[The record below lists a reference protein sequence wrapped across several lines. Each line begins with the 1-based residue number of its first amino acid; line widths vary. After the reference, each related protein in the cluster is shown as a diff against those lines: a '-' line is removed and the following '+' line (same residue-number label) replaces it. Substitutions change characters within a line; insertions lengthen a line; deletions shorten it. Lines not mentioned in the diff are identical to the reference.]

1 MTPPPSEWFLLSAMA
16 AAAQPHPG
24 APAREA
30 LPWRAP
36 GGARGMLGL
45 VVPAP
50 AAMTSPSPLPALRSQ
65 PSGFLSGGMLR
76 TLLTPRTRLQ
86 PAPDGRELFKLPTV
100 GLLHRVLDAM
110 LGHLGLRDAPAEAPM
125 EGTALGARV
134 ASLAAELQQL
144 RERVEANES
153 SISKAVALSQDVL
166 TQISGIQAAQSR
178 MGEEIRALQENVQSA
193 ASSLRGIHDQI
204 TALTS
209 DLERLKEV
217 LSLYPRPDKVKDM
230 VQWKALDDC
239 LVGSTTRGGGGQEVE
254 SAGSRSAPAKSP
266 ALDKMQ
272 EAPVTAE
279 RRAGS
284 PSGQTNISATSSA
297 SSSIPEH
304 YTEAEKA
311 LRQLGQLRHLSAAL
325 QSKLDRGDLELQPGM
340 EENAAAGMSKH
351 IVTIPSGTP
360 VPPGPRRHP
369 STTPEPEHTQQH
381 GRREPAAE
389 HRYPR
394 VPRQCGG
401 RHTVT
406 QSLHP
411 PTTAPAAAPR
421 PMEHRGRGAAGGH
434 RRPRLQGPAGR
445 AATRGHAGHGQG
457 TRGQGRGHA
466 APEAAAQ
473 LGQRTAALPA
483 PELRLL
489 ALCDR
494 HWHVT
499 RAQADFIPWPAD
511 PGTAAP
517 SRAPH
522 LFGETQHAGV

>member
-1 MTPPPSEWFLLSAMA
+1 MAILSLSQLLD
-16 AAAQPHPG
+16 
-24 APAREA
+24 RA
-30 LPWRAP
+30 LGIPEDK
-36 GGARGMLGL
+36 GI
-45 VVPAP
+45 
-50 AAMTSPSPLPALRSQ
+50 SSQ
-65 PSGFLSGGMLR
+65 
-76 TLLTPRTRLQ
+76 
-86 PAPDGRELFKLPTV
+86 
-100 GLLHRVLDAM
+100 LLHRVLDAM

-166 TQISGIQAAQSR
+166 TQIGGIQVAQSR

-381 GRREPAAE
+381 GRRELAAE

-411 PTTAPAAAPR
+411 PQL
-421 PMEHRGRGAAGGH
+421 
-434 RRPRLQGPAGR
+434 PRLQRRAPWNTEDEVPLVGTDGRVYRGRLDAQPPAGTQGTAR
-445 AATRGHAGHGQG
+445 AHVGRDAATQPLRQQHSWDSGRLLSRPQNYVSSLCVTGTGMSPEHRLTSSHGQ
-457 TRGQGRGHA
+457 Q
-466 APEAAAQ
+466 
-473 LGQRTAALPA
+473 
-483 PELRLL
+483 
-489 ALCDR
+489 
-494 HWHVT
+494 T
-499 RAQADFIPWPAD
+499 RAQRLLPELHTSLERPSTPVSEQDW
-511 PGTAAP
+511 AALSNLLHPSQVP
-517 SRAPH
+517 SRRASRDR
-522 LFGETQHAGV
+522 QRQ

>member
-1 MTPPPSEWFLLSAMA
+1 MAILSLSQLLD
-16 AAAQPHPG
+16 
-24 APAREA
+24 RA
-30 LPWRAP
+30 LGIPEDK
-36 GGARGMLGL
+36 GI
-45 VVPAP
+45 
-50 AAMTSPSPLPALRSQ
+50 SSQ
-65 PSGFLSGGMLR
+65 
-76 TLLTPRTRLQ
+76 
-86 PAPDGRELFKLPTV
+86 
-100 GLLHRVLDAM
+100 LLHRVLDAM

-125 EGTALGARV
+125 EGTALGICV
-134 ASLAAELQQL
+134 ASLAAEVQQL

-166 TQISGIQAAQSR
+166 TQIGGIQAAQSR

-325 QSKLDRGDLELQPGM
+325 QSKAHRDHPLRD
-340 EENAAAGMSKH
+340 AAAPWPPQASQYYPRARAHTAARPQGA
-351 IVTIPSGTP
+351 GGRAQ
-360 VPPGPRRHP
+360 VPPCAAAVRRPTHRHP
-369 STTPEPEHTQQH
+369 V
-381 GRREPAAE
+381 AA
-389 HRYPR
+389 
-394 VPRQCGG
+394 
-401 RHTVT
+401 
-406 QSLHP
+406 P

-445 AATRGHAGHGQG
+445 AAARGHAGHGQG

-494 HWHVT
+494 
-499 RAQADFIPWPAD
+499 FY
-511 PGTAAP
+511 P
-517 SRAPH
+517 S
-522 LFGETQHAGV
+522 LSSFSKENL